1 MDVHAYA
8 HVHAARFAIIMFYV
22 AVIRLWSSR
31 VMVAIALAIF
41 AILIY
46 LSYIATKPPSDVVPL
61 PVLWLVVHNRHVCM
75 LTN

>member
-1 MDVHAYA
+1 MPLASAYRPA
-8 HVHAARFAIIMFYV
+8 LLLPM
-22 AVIRLWSSR
+22 L
-31 VMVAIALAIF
+31 ALAIF